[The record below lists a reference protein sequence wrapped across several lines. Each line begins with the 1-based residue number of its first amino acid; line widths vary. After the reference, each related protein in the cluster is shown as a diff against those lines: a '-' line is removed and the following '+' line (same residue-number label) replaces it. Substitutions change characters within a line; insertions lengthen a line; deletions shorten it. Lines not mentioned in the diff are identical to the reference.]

1 MGKSFWGSIVSM
13 GVGLAISGC
22 SSHAAVHDAGML
34 RDAPP
39 TGFDAGPPA
48 MDSGMVGIGN
58 AYIRLVNL
66 IPASPNLT
74 VCIATIPGT
83 GIAAT
88 TAHIIGQPDARLMSN
103 GTLPYPGISPYL
115 PAPIFD
121 TPGFGYELR
130 LYDQAA
136 VPFVALGPCP
146 AAGAQPAPIA
156 TIHAT
161 ASSVM
166 VNKHYSAVLI
176 GVLPGTPVTCAG
188 PCPEVQLRMFEDN
201 LSPPPP
207 GNHVKSR
214 LFQAVPNLPGP
225 IHVCFDLDYVSAA
238 NPGFLSPT
246 RVLPAAADMD
256 GLAFGEVSTY
266 ISIPSVTSVGA
277 FYTHQSVAGVPDCD
291 PSTLLLGPTTVP
303 LPVPVTAPREVA
315 RVFGMGDVITNFAFG
330 RRGSP
335 CTTAADCVAPTSICT
350 NAPCTCDGTGH
361 CADDLAGNLLPWR
374 DVLGDFPPDAGM
386 PPPMFDADT
395 NDAGM

>member
-176 GVLPGTPVTCAG
+176 GVVVGLSLIAAVVAEFAAG
-188 PCPEVQLRMFEDN
+188 
-201 LSPPPP
+201 
-207 GNHVKSR
+207 
-214 LFQAVPNLPGP
+214 
-225 IHVCFDLDYVSAA
+225 SA
-238 NPGFLSPT
+238 GKGS
-246 RVLPAAADMD
+246 
-256 GLAFGEVSTY
+256 GLAFRLLESGYRLNYPRLYAALVLLMLTGVAIFAITSF
-266 ISIPSVTSVGA
+266 ISW
-277 FYTHQSVAGVPDCD
+277 
-291 PSTLLLGPTTVP
+291 LLLHRWHESA
-303 LPVPVTAPREVA
+303 LKRE
-315 RVFGMGDVITNFAFG
+315 N
-330 RRGSP
+330 
-335 CTTAADCVAPTSICT
+335 
-350 NAPCTCDGTGH
+350 
-361 CADDLAGNLLPWR
+361 
-374 DVLGDFPPDAGM
+374 
-386 PPPMFDADT
+386 
-395 NDAGM
+395 